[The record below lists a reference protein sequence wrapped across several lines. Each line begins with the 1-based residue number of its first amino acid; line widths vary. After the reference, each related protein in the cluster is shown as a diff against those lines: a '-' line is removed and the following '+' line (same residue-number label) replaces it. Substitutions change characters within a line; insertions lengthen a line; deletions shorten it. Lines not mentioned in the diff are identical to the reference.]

1 MAENKVRFG
10 LKNVYYAILTDG
22 TDSTNNT
29 WATPVA
35 VKGAVNLTLDSNSSD
50 GTFYADNISY
60 YKTFAN
66 NGYTGTLEMARI
78 NDSMLKDV
86 WGMTLDNTSKVLY
99 EATGVNPKAF
109 ALMFQI
115 EGDENAELNVLYRVV
130 PTSKPTAGS
139 QTVEETAEPV
149 TQSFDFEALPL
160 VNGPSYQKGLIKGR
174 TTDTTTTAVRSAWFN
189 GVTIATT
196 A

>member
-10 LKNVYYAILTDG
+10 LQNVYYAVLTESTDG
-22 TDSTNNT
+22 TNNT
-29 WATPVA
+29 WATPKA
-35 VKGAVNLTLDSNSSD
+35 VKGAVSLTLDSNSSD

-78 NDSMLKDV
+78 TDEMLKDV
-86 WGMTLDNTSKVLY
+86 WGLTLDATSKVLY
-99 EATGVNPKAF
+99 EASGTQPKPF
-109 ALMFQI
+109 ALIFQV
-115 EGDENAELNVLYRVV
+115 EGDANEELNVLYRVV
-130 PTSKPTAGS
+130 PTSKPSAGS
-139 QTVEETAEPV
+139 QTVEESVEPV

-160 VNGPSYQKGLIKGR
+160 VTGPSYQKGMIKGR
-174 TTDTTTTAVRSAWFN
+174 TTDTTTTAVRAAWFTT
-189 GVTIATT
+189 VTIATT

>member
-22 TDSTNNT
+22 TDNTNNS

-35 VKGAVNLTLDSNSSD
+35 VKGAVSLTLDSNASD
-50 GTFYADNISY
+50 GTIYADNVSY

-66 NGYTGTLEMARI
+66 NGYSGTLEMARI
-78 NDSMLKDV
+78 SDAMLKDV
-86 WGMTLDNTSKVLY
+86 WGMTLSNGVLY
-99 EATGVNPKAF
+99 EASGVAPKAF
-109 ALMFQI
+109 ALLFQI

-130 PTSKPTAGS
+130 PTSKPSAGS
-139 QTVEETAEPV
+139 QTVEETVDPV

-160 VNGPSYQKGLIKGR
+160 VHGPSYQLGFIKGR
-174 TTDTTTTAVRSAWFN
+174 TTDSTSTSVRSAWFS

>member
-10 LKNVYYAILTDG
+10 LKNVYYAVLTEGD
-22 TDSTNNT
+22 DNTNNT

-35 VKGAVNLTLDSNSSD
+35 VKGAVSLTLDSNGTD
-50 GTFYADNISY
+50 GTFYADNVAY

-78 NDSMLKDV
+78 PDSMYTDV
-86 WGMTLDNTSKVLY
+86 WGMTVDGTSKVLY
-99 EATGVNPKAF
+99 ETTGVQPKAF
-109 ALMFQI
+109 ALLFQI
-115 EGDENAELNVLYRVV
+115 EGDEAAELNVFYRVV
-130 PTSKPTAGS
+130 PTSKPSVGS
-139 QTVEETAEPV
+139 QTVEEQVEPV
-149 TQSFDFEALPL
+149 TQSFDFDALPL
-160 VNGPSYQKGLIKGR
+160 VTGPSYQNGFIKGR
-174 TTDTTTTAVRSAWFN
+174 TTDTTTTAVRSAWFS

>member
-10 LKNVYYAILTDG
+10 LKNVYYAVLTEG
-22 TDSTNNT
+22 STNEY
-29 WATPVA
+29 ATPVA
-35 VKGAVNLTLDSNSSD
+35 VPGAVSLTLDSNVSD
-50 GTFYADNISY
+50 GSFYADNITY

-78 NDSMLKDV
+78 NDAMLADV
-86 WGMTLDNTSKVLY
+86 FGM
-99 EATGVNPKAF
+99 EASANNLIAERTGVQPKPF

-115 EGDENAELNVLYRVV
+115 EGDEEAELNVLYRVV
-130 PTSKPTAGS
+130 PTSKPSAGS
-139 QTVEETAEPV
+139 ETVGESIEPG

-160 VNGPSYQKGLIKGR
+160 VTGATAQIGLVKAR
-174 TTDTTTTAVRSAWFN
+174 TTDSTSDAIKSAWFN
-189 GVTIATT
+189 APTFPTT